1 MSIRYLYMIADE
13 GLPKASINAD
23 KYSDELSFSHTAYL
37 QHVDIMQSVM
47 MIQLLSSPSILILD
61 MRYFA

>member
-1 MSIRYLYMIADE
+1 MK
-13 GLPKASINAD
+13 GFPKASINAD

-37 QHVDIMQSVM
+37 QHVDIMRSVM
-47 MIQLLSSPSILILD
+47 MIQLLSSLSKLILG